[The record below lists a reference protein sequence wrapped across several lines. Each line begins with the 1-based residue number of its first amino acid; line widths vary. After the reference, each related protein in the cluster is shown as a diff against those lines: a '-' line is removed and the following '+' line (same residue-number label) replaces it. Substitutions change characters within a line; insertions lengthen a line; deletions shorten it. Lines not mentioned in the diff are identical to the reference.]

1 MIDYHEAQK
10 LIEEQTKP
18 LNAIKLPLME
28 TLGYTLAKNI
38 IAKYPIPTF
47 NSSAVDG
54 FAVNVNGL
62 KLFSHKNQVSLKV
75 QAVIQAGDTRK
86 HSLKN
91 NHTFKI
97 FTGALVPRNIN
108 TVVMKEDVEEIGG
121 NVIFKTLP
129 EVGTNIRKCGGEFS
143 KGALVLSSGVI
154 ITPPVL
160 GLLASLGNA
169 SVNVYRKPKVS
180 IIVTGNELKKFSEQ
194 IKPGE
199 IRDSNLPSL
208 LAALQL
214 LNIQPEYAM
223 SVKDQKREI
232 QKAIQKALK
241 ISDVVITAG
250 GVSVGDYDF
259 VKDVCSSLGIKT
271 VFWRAA
277 IKPGK
282 PLLFGTKGKKLIFGV
297 PGNPVAALLSFY
309 LFIKPTLLRMMGQ
322 TEKQNFIQTAV
333 LESDLRKRAG
343 RLEFVRGIF
352 IKKPDGKLVVNPTKG
367 QDSHMLGGFAN
378 ANCLIHFPKDEN
390 VIMKGTSVKIELLK
404 WDINQ
409 RAMSEEHRATNKKQ

>member
-1 MIDYHEAQK
+1 MIEYDEAK
-10 LIEEQTKP
+10 KIIEKHSKP
-18 LNAIKLPLME
+18 LESVKLPLME

-38 IAKYPIPTF
+38 FAKYPIPIF

-54 FAVNVNGL
+54 FAVNVNDL
-62 KLFSHKNQVSLKV
+62 HLSSTENPVSLKV

-86 HSLKN
+86 HSLKK

-97 FTGALVPRNIN
+97 FTGALIPRNIN
-108 TVVMKEDVEEIGG
+108 AVVMKEDVEEIDGT
-121 NVIFKTLP
+121 VIFKTLP

-160 GLLASLGNA
+160 GLLASLGHA
-169 SVNVYRKPKVS
+169 SVKVYRKPKVS
-180 IIVTGNELKKFSEQ
+180 VIVTGNELKKVSEP
-194 IKPGE
+194 IKTGQ

-208 LAALQL
+208 LAALQSL
-214 LNIQPEYAM
+214 GIQAEYAM
-223 SVKDQKREI
+223 IVKDQKSEI
-232 QKAIQKALK
+232 KTAIHKTLK
-241 ISDVVITAG
+241 KSDIVITAG

-259 VKDVCSSLGIKT
+259 VKDVCSSLEIKT
-271 VFWRAA
+271 VFWRVA

-282 PLLFGTKGKKLIFGV
+282 PLFLGTKGKKLIFGV

-343 RLEFVRGIF
+343 RLEFVRGF
-352 IKKPDGKLVVNPTKG
+352 LIKKPDGKLVVNPTKG
-367 QDSHMLGGFAN
+367 QDSHMIGGLAN
-378 ANCLIHFPKDEN
+378 ANCLIHFPKGEE
-390 VIMKGTSVKIELLK
+390 ILLK
-404 WDINQ
+404 GSYVTITQINW
-409 RAMSEEHRATNKKQ
+409 SLL